1 MDLRMTREEEAFRE
15 EVRAFLAEKLTP
27 ELKARAKLIANSLPE
42 HSLRHEWLQILNA
55 KGWAA
60 PYWPKEY
67 GGPGWTVMQRYI
79 FSSECALAGA
89 PITASMGLMMIGPT
103 LMGHGTPE
111 QKAYYLPRILTGE
124 DWWCQGYSE
133 PGAGSDLAGLGLKA
147 VTDGDHFVLNGTKLW
162 TTGAHFANKM
172 FCLVRTDGSGKPQ
185 QGITF
190 ILIDEMNQ
198 PGIKVEPIITLGG
211 DREVNQ
217 VFFDDVRVPKK
228 NIVGK
233 ENDGWTVAKYLLEFE
248 RGGSAY
254 GGTLNAGLT
263 ELREIASLDRG
274 SDGQRLIDDAAFR
287 RKLDETEV
295 EVMALQYTEF
305 RIMSELS
312 GGKTPGATSSIMK
325 TRGTEMMQRLGEL
338 RIEAGAYYSLPHVM
352 EARTWIGHVPPNTTP
367 VGPDHHLMAM
377 PIYLNDRAAS
387 IYAGSNEIQRNIM
400 AKAVLGL

>member
-1 MDLRMTREEEAFRE
+1 MDLRLTPEDEAFRE

-79 FSSECALAGA
+79 FSSECATAGT
-89 PITASMGLMMIGPT
+89 PVTASMGLMMIGPT

-111 QKAYYLPRILTGE
+111 QKAYYLPRILSGD

-162 TTGAHFANKM
+162 TTGAHYANKM
-172 FCLVRTDGSGKPQ
+172 FCLVRTDTSGKPQ

-254 GGTLNAGLT
+254 GGTLNASLK
-263 ELREIASLDRG
+263 ELNEIASLDRG
-274 SDGQRLIDDAAFR
+274 SDGKRLIDDPAFR
-287 RKLDETEV
+287 RKLDETDV
-295 EVMALQYTEF
+295 EVMALHYTEL
-305 RIMSELS
+305 RIMSELA

-377 PIYLNDRAAS
+377 PVYLNDRAAS

-400 AKAVLGL
+400 SKAVLGL